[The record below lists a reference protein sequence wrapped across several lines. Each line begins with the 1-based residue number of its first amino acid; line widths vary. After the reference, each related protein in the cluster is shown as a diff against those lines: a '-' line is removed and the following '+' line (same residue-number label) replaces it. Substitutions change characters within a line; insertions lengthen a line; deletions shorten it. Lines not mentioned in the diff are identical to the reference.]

1 MKRSPRE
8 RRAREPRGNSMPV
21 APRCRTCGHDPRRLD
36 RMTAFLHRGAPLLTA
51 LVALRCSSA
60 GLSAQE
66 QTPTIRTETAGLV
79 VDVIVT
85 DHKGRHVPGQSAADF
100 RAYENGTLQTIASFT
115 PPPPGRRVV
124 LDRSRWENVERL
136 LSGLRWE
143 QLPRQRE
150 SRPRLRSKLRPT
162 SR

>member
-1 MKRSPRE
+1 
-8 RRAREPRGNSMPV
+8 MPV

-66 QTPTIRTETAGLV
+66 QTPTIRTETAGVV

-100 RAYENGTLQTIASFT
+100 RAYENGTLQTIASFA
-115 PPPPGRRVV
+115 PPTRHGEPVANLVVGPTAQVNPSAHPPAKTGPPQLITLLTDLGVSTRRISIR
-124 LDRSRWENVERL
+124 LARSRRL
-136 LSGLRWE
+136 LRKNL
-143 QLPRQRE
+143 
-150 SRPRLRSKLRPT
+150 
-162 SR
+162 